1 MRDVNLLINNGVNV
15 KKSLELFGDMS
26 TYDDTLGDFL
36 QDINEKEMKI
46 KQTKEN
52 GDMANYAILVHGLK
66 SDAKYFGF
74 DILANL
80 AYNHEMA
87 SKENNMYYV
96 TEHFDELITELDR
109 IVHLVK
115 QYLGMEEIGTATTFV
130 VKQYLGM
137 EEIGTATTFV
147 APKKDRALI
156 VVDDSAVIKNFV
168 SKIFNNQFEVLMAND
183 GNEALQMIANN
194 KGIKIVGMLLDL
206 NMPNFNGFQVLE
218 YFRNNNLFDLIP
230 VSIITGVGD
239 DELVAKAFN
248 YPIVDVLRKPFNE
261 RDIKEVVEKT
271 VQYAH

>member
-15 KKSLELFGDMS
+15 KKSLELFGDMA
-26 TYDDTLGDFL
+26 TYDETLGDFL
-36 QDINEKEMKI
+36 NDINVKEQKI

-74 DILANL
+74 DTLADY
-80 AYNHEMA
+80 AYQHEMA
-87 SKENNMYYV
+87 SKENNIYYV
-96 TEHFDELITELDR
+96 TEHFDELIKELDR

-115 QYLGMEEIGTATTFV
+115 QYLGLEEVGTTT
-130 VKQYLGM
+130 
-137 EEIGTATTFV
+137 AFV

-156 VVDDSAVIKNFV
+156 VIDDSAVIRNFIQ
-168 SKIFNNQFEVLMAND
+168 KIFNNQFEILMASD
-183 GNEALQMIANN
+183 GTEALNLIANAN
-194 KGIKIVGMLLDL
+194 KSETKIVGMLLDL

-218 YFRNNNLFDLIP
+218 YFRNNNLFDQIP
-230 VSIITGVGD
+230 VSIITGVGN
-239 DELVAKAFN
+239 DEVVAKAFN
-248 YPIVDVLRKPFNE
+248 YPIVDVIRKPFNE

>member
-36 QDINEKEMKI
+36 QDINEKETKI

-74 DILANL
+74 DKLAEL
-80 AYNHEMA
+80 AYSHEMA

-96 TEHFDELITELDR
+96 TENFDELITELDR

-115 QYLGMEEIGTATTFV
+115 QYLGMEEVGTAT
-130 VKQYLGM
+130 
-137 EEIGTATTFV
+137 AFV

-168 SKIFNNQFEVLMAND
+168 SKIFNNQFEVLLAND
-183 GNEALQMIANN
+183 GTEALKMISNN
-194 KGIKIVGMLLDL
+194 NGLKIVGMLLDL

-218 YFRNNNLFDLIP
+218 YFRNNNLFDRIP
-230 VSIITGVGD
+230 VSIITGVGN

-261 RDIKEVVEKT
+261 RDIKDVVEKT
-271 VQYAH
+271 IQYAH

>member
-15 KKSLELFGDMS
+15 QKSLELFGDMS

-36 QDINEKEMKI
+36 QDINEKKEKI
-46 KQTKEN
+46 KQTKET

-74 DILANL
+74 DMLASY
-80 AYNHEMA
+80 AYSHEMA

-96 TEHFDELITELDR
+96 TEHFDELMTELDR
-109 IVHLVK
+109 IVHLVR
-115 QYLGMEEIGTATTFV
+115 QYLGLEEVGVSTTFV
-130 VKQYLGM
+130 
-137 EEIGTATTFV
+137 T
-147 APKKDRALI
+147 PKKDRALI

-168 SKIFNNQFEVLMAND
+168 SKVFNNQFEILVAND
-183 GNEALQMIANN
+183 GNEALQMINN
-194 KGIKIVGMLLDL
+194 NQGIKIVGMLLDL

-218 YFRNNNLFDLIP
+218 YFRNNNLFDQIP
-230 VSIITGVGD
+230 VSIITGVGN

-271 VQYAH
+271 IQYAH

>member
-36 QDINEKEMKI
+36 QDINEKEAKI
-46 KQTKEN
+46 KQTKEI
-52 GDMANYAILVHGLK
+52 GDMANYSILVHGLK

-74 DILANL
+74 DTLASY

-109 IVHLVK
+109 IVHIVK
-115 QYLGMEEIGTATTFV
+115 QYLGLEEVGTT
-130 VKQYLGM
+130 
-137 EEIGTATTFV
+137 TTFV
-147 APKKDRALI
+147 APKKDKALI

-168 SKIFNNQFEVLMAND
+168 SKIFNNQFEILQAND
-183 GNEALQMIANN
+183 GNEALQIIANN
-194 KGIKIVGMLLDL
+194 NIKIVGMLLDL
-206 NMPNFNGFQVLE
+206 NMPEFNGFQVLE
-218 YFRNNNLFDLIP
+218 YFKNNNLFDRIP
-230 VSIITGVGD
+230 VSIITGVGN
-239 DELVAKAFN
+239 DELVARAFN

-271 VQYAH
+271 IQYAH

>member
-15 KKSLELFGDMS
+15 KKSLELFGDMA

-36 QDINEKEMKI
+36 QDINEKETKI
-46 KQTKEN
+46 KQTKET

-74 DILANL
+74 DTLASL

-115 QYLGMEEIGTATTFV
+115 QYLGLEEV
-130 VKQYLGM
+130 
-137 EEIGTATTFV
+137 GTATTFV

-168 SKIFNNQFEVLMAND
+168 SKIFNNQFKVLMAND
-183 GNEALQMIANN
+183 GNEALQIISNN
-194 KGIKIVGMLLDL
+194 SGIKIVGMLLDL

-218 YFRNNNLFDLIP
+218 YFRNNKLFDLIP

>member
-36 QDINEKEMKI
+36 QDINEKEAKI
-46 KQTKEN
+46 KKTKET

-74 DILANL
+74 DKLAEL

-87 SKENNMYYV
+87 SKENNLYYV
-96 TEHFDELITELDR
+96 TENFNELITELDR
-109 IVHLVK
+109 IVHIVR
-115 QYLGMEEIGTATTFV
+115 
-130 VKQYLGM
+130 QYLGM

-168 SKIFNNQFEVLMAND
+168 SKIFNNRFEVFQAND
-183 GNEALQMIANN
+183 GNEAIQLINN
-194 KGIKIVGMLLDL
+194 NQGIKIVGMLLDL
-206 NMPNFNGFQVLE
+206 NMPNVNGFQVLE
-218 YFRNNNLFDLIP
+218 YFKNNNLFDMIP
-230 VSIITGVGD
+230 VSIITGVGN
-239 DELVAKAFN
+239 DEIIARAFN
-248 YPIVDVLRKPFNE
+248 YPIVDVIRKPFNE

>member
-15 KKSLELFGDMS
+15 KKSLELFGDMA

-36 QDINEKEMKI
+36 QDINEKEIKI
-46 KQTKEN
+46 KQTKET

-74 DILANL
+74 DTLASL

-115 QYLGMEEIGTATTFV
+115 QYLGLEEV
-130 VKQYLGM
+130 
-137 EEIGTATTFV
+137 GTATTFV

-168 SKIFNNQFEVLMAND
+168 SKIFNNQFEVLVAND
-183 GNEALQMIANN
+183 GNEALQMISNN
-194 KGIKIVGMLLDL
+194 DGIKIPSLFLSFSLFKKIDLKGLFFSLLIIL
-206 NMPNFNGFQVLE
+206 ILHLLL
-218 YFRNNNLFDLIP
+218 YICLFLRLI
-230 VSIITGVGD
+230 
-239 DELVAKAFN
+239 
-248 YPIVDVLRKPFNE
+248 
-261 RDIKEVVEKT
+261 
-271 VQYAH
+271 

>member
-15 KKSLELFGDMS
+15 KKSLELFGDMA
-26 TYDDTLGDFL
+26 TYDETLGDFL
-36 QDINEKEMKI
+36 SDINEKEAKI
-46 KQTKEN
+46 KQSKEI

-74 DILANL
+74 DKLANL
-80 AYNHEMA
+80 AYQHEMA

-96 TEHFDELITELDR
+96 TENFDDLIKELDF

-115 QYLGMEEIGTATTFV
+115 QYLGLEEVGTATS
-130 VKQYLGM
+130 
-137 EEIGTATTFV
+137 FV

-156 VVDDSAVIKNFV
+156 VVDDSSVIKNFV
-168 SKIFNNQFEVLMAND
+168 QKIFNNQFEVLMASD
-183 GNEALQMIANN
+183 GTEALNLIAS
-194 KGIKIVGMLLDL
+194 IKDTRIVGMLLDL

-218 YFRNNNLFDLIP
+218 YFKNNNLFDRIP
-230 VSIITGVGD
+230 VSIITGVGND
-239 DELVAKAFN
+239 NLVANAFN
-248 YPIVDVLRKPFNE
+248 YPIVDVIRKPFNE

>member
-15 KKSLELFGDMS
+15 KKSLELFGDMA

-36 QDINEKEMKI
+36 QDINEKEIKI
-46 KQTKEN
+46 KQTKET

-74 DILANL
+74 DTLATY

-96 TEHFDELITELDR
+96 TEHFDELIKELDR

-115 QYLGMEEIGTATTFV
+115 QYLGLEEVGTVMSFV
-130 VKQYLGM
+130 
-137 EEIGTATTFV
+137 T
-147 APKKDRALI
+147 PKKDRALI

-168 SKIFNNQFEVLMAND
+168 SKIFNNQFEVLLAND
-183 GNEALQMIANN
+183 GNEALQMISNN
-194 KGIKIVGMLLDL
+194 NSTKIVGMLLDL

-218 YFRNNNLFDLIP
+218 YFSKNNLFDMIP

-239 DELVAKAFN
+239 NELVAKAFN

-271 VQYAH
+271 IQYAH

>member
-15 KKSLELFGDMS
+15 KKSLELFGDMA

-74 DILANL
+74 DKLAEL

-130 VKQYLGM
+130 
-137 EEIGTATTFV
+137 

-156 VVDDSAVIKNFV
+156 VVDDSAVIRAAEQQGEFMRDDPNSSYQIGLTSSQVASTTTRPPEQTWESMMDANATEASLPKVDTDSSPAV
-168 SKIFNNQFEVLMAND
+168 STNVYE
-183 GNEALQMIANN
+183 
-194 KGIKIVGMLLDL
+194 
-206 NMPNFNGFQVLE
+206 
-218 YFRNNNLFDLIP
+218 
-230 VSIITGVGD
+230 
-239 DELVAKAFN
+239 
-248 YPIVDVLRKPFNE
+248 
-261 RDIKEVVEKT
+261 
-271 VQYAH
+271 

>member
-15 KKSLELFGDMS
+15 KKSLELFGDMA

-46 KQTKEN
+46 KQTKEV

-74 DILANL
+74 DKLADY
-80 AYNHEMA
+80 AYEHEMA

-96 TEHFDELITELDR
+96 TEHFDQLINELDR

-115 QYLGMEEIGTATTFV
+115 QYLGLEEVGTTT
-130 VKQYLGM
+130 
-137 EEIGTATTFV
+137 AFV

-156 VVDDSAVIKNFV
+156 VVDDSAVIKNFIG
-168 SKIFNNQFEVLMAND
+168 KIFNNQFEVLVAND
-183 GNEALQMIANN
+183 GTEALQLIADN
-194 KGIKIVGMLLDL
+194 KDVHIVGMLLDL

-218 YFRNNNLFDLIP
+218 YFRNNNLFDRIP
-230 VSIITGVGD
+230 VSIITGVGN

>member
-15 KKSLELFGDMS
+15 KKSLELFGDMA

-46 KQTKEN
+46 KQTKES

-74 DILANL
+74 DTLATL

-96 TEHFDELITELDR
+96 TLHFDELIRELDR

-115 QYLGMEEIGTATTFV
+115 QYLGLEEVGTAT
-130 VKQYLGM
+130 
-137 EEIGTATTFV
+137 AFV

-168 SKIFNNQFEVLMAND
+168 SKIFNNQFEVLVAND
-183 GNEALQMIANN
+183 GTEALQMIANN
-194 KGIKIVGMLLDL
+194 KNIKIVGMLLDL

>member
-1 MRDVNLLINNGVNV
+1 MKDVTLLTNNGVNV
-15 KKSLELFGDMS
+15 EKSLELFGDMA
-26 TYDDTLGDFL
+26 TYDETLHDFL
-36 QDINEKEMKI
+36 ADIDEKEQKI
-46 KQTKEN
+46 KYYKEI

-74 DILANL
+74 DTLASL

-115 QYLGMEEIGTATTFV
+115 QYLGLEEV
-130 VKQYLGM
+130 
-137 EEIGTATTFV
+137 GTATTFV

-183 GNEALQMIANN
+183 GTEALQMIANN

>member
-36 QDINEKEMKI
+36 QDINEKEAKI
-46 KQTKEN
+46 KQTKEI
-52 GDMANYAILVHGLK
+52 GDMANYSILVHGLK

-74 DILANL
+74 DTLASY

-109 IVHLVK
+109 IVHIVK
-115 QYLGMEEIGTATTFV
+115 QYLGLEEVGTT
-130 VKQYLGM
+130 
-137 EEIGTATTFV
+137 ITFV
-147 APKKDRALI
+147 APKKDKALI

-168 SKIFNNQFEVLMAND
+168 SKIFNNQFEILQAND
-183 GNEALQMIANN
+183 GNEALQIIANN
-194 KGIKIVGMLLDL
+194 NIKIVGMLLDL
-206 NMPNFNGFQVLE
+206 NMPEFNGFQVLE
-218 YFRNNNLFDLIP
+218 YFKNNNLFDRIP
-230 VSIITGVGD
+230 VSIITGVGN
-239 DELVAKAFN
+239 DELVARAFN

-271 VQYAH
+271 IQYAH

>member
-36 QDINEKEMKI
+36 QDINEKETKI
-46 KQTKEN
+46 KQTKET

-74 DILANL
+74 DKLAEL

-87 SKENNMYYV
+87 SKENNLYYV
-96 TEHFDELITELDR
+96 TENFNELITELDR
-109 IVHLVK
+109 IVHL
-115 QYLGMEEIGTATTFV
+115 

-156 VVDDSAVIKNFV
+156 VVDDSAVIKNFI
-168 SKIFNNQFEVLMAND
+168 SKIFNNRFEVLQAND
-183 GNEALQMIANN
+183 GNEAIQLINN
-194 KGIKIVGMLLDL
+194 NQGIKIVGMLLDL
-206 NMPNFNGFQVLE
+206 NMPNVNGFQVLE
-218 YFRNNNLFDLIP
+218 YFKNNNLFDMIP
-230 VSIITGVGD
+230 VSIITGVGN
-239 DELVAKAFN
+239 DEIVARAFN
-248 YPIVDVLRKPFNE
+248 YPIVDVIRKPFNE

-271 VQYAH
+271 IQYAH

>member
-1 MRDVNLLINNGVNV
+1 MRDVNLLVNNGVNV
-15 KKSLELFGDMS
+15 KKSLELFGDMA

-46 KQTKEN
+46 KKTKES

-74 DILANL
+74 DVLASL
-80 AYNHEMA
+80 AFNHEMA

-96 TEHFDELITELDR
+96 TEHFDELIKELDR

-115 QYLGMEEIGTATTFV
+115 QYLGLEEVGTTTS
-130 VKQYLGM
+130 
-137 EEIGTATTFV
+137 FV

-183 GNEALQMIANN
+183 GNEALQMISNN
-194 KGIKIVGMLLDL
+194 NNIKIVGMLLDL

-218 YFRNNNLFDLIP
+218 YFRNNNLFDMIP

-271 VQYAH
+271 IQYAH

>member
-46 KQTKEN
+46 KQTKEK

-74 DILANL
+74 DTLANL
-80 AYNHEMA
+80 AFNHEMA

-96 TEHFDELITELDR
+96 TLHFDELITELDR
-109 IVHLVK
+109 IVHL
-115 QYLGMEEIGTATTFV
+115 

-168 SKIFNNQFEVLMAND
+168 SKIFNNRFEVLQADD
-183 GNEALQMIANN
+183 GTEALRIISNN
-194 KGIKIVGMLLDL
+194 NGIKIVGMLLDL

-218 YFRNNNLFDLIP
+218 YFRNNNLFDRIP
-230 VSIITGVGD
+230 VSIITGVGN